1 MGVLENR
8 RNVYFN
14 DTINVN
20 RGQESSDED
29 TGSDGGEDV
38 PAVQTVNGDGQQN
51 ADNRRRNQQQT
62 PPSPASGR
70 KYQRCGH
77 KLVLKKGRRSRQ
89 RCESERSLAVEV
101 FGSADIPEEALEG
114 WDIVNPTRSHFTAL
128 LTQSENAKLLKE
140 FIEGATIE
148 QGQDDY
154 ETRPRDQN
162 GVPHHPEDPE
172 EAFLSISTALRG
184 ALKKH
189 YNEGAL
195 VALEQEIMA
204 FFSENPCRDYVA
216 DHLDGYERLLA
227 HAASKYH
234 QLQSRS
240 FDEDGKR
247 KIKIGNP
254 SRTEFQPIDPSLS
267 KYLKIR
273 AMRNKQRGL

>member
-14 DTINVN
+14 DTVNINQ
-20 RGQESSDED
+20 GQESSGED

-38 PAVQTVNGDGQQN
+38 PVLQIPTNGGGQQ
-51 ADNRRRNQQQT
+51 DTHNRRRNQQQT

-114 WDIVNPTRSHFTAL
+114 WDIVNPSRSHFTAL
-128 LTQSENAKLLKE
+128 LTEAENANLLKE
-140 FIEGATIE
+140 FIEGATVD
-148 QGQDDY
+148 QDPDGY
-154 ETRPRDQN
+154 ERLPRGN
-162 GVPHHPEDPE
+162 RVLHHPEDPE

-195 VALEQEIMA
+195 VALEEEIMA
-204 FFSENPCRDYVA
+204 FFQDNPCQDYVA

-254 SRTEFQPIDPSLS
+254 LRTEFQPIDPSLS